1 MFKKREAEG
10 IVAFAETTEE
20 VFCLGICIYFGLLNI
35 FRMTYKN
42 IQEGGLNRSK

>member
-20 VFCLGICIYFGLLNI
+20 VFCLGIFPYDL
-35 FRMTYKN
+35 
-42 IQEGGLNRSK
+42 